1 VDIERVVD
9 SESRPKRCIV
19 IAIDGARRDYLERY
33 EAPCMRKL
41 AEEGVGFRNAIASNG
56 LAETANGFTTIATG
70 LTTSGHGVFTSRE
83 WYDRERNSLVYVY
96 DSDTNA
102 LELNVPTAAERIK
115 AHLPGTRVASI
126 STKDRLAVLLVGMSA
141 DLIAYSYRE
150 HVFHR
155 HTKGSYT
162 GRGVTEDGYQY
173 TERVGYTL
181 PPFLQNIRTSRR
193 VDWSGPGFNHPDQDT
208 ADTALIDRFIMDGAL
223 AIAEHFDPDILFV
236 GLVAANIVGHK
247 YGPES
252 PEMAETFRTA
262 DGQIGRLVELAER
275 RGTRKDTLFIVTS
288 DHGMTL
294 KPQGVDITKELR
306 ERFGEKLVV
315 NILYT
320 FAGSAGGLYLRDIKR
335 SAIDE
340 MVSALRQIAHIK
352 GAWWKYD
359 PEAPWFVKRMA
370 HPHTAD
376 VLIIPDRDWVIFD
389 PGVSKPNVIAHHGPQ
404 YPSDVNIVQIYNGP
418 GIKQLGFIGEPLNL
432 LSEDLLTEEEVR
444 GLPEHRDV
452 APLMLRLFG
461 APKG

>member
-1 VDIERVVD
+1 MDIEVVVD
-9 SESRPKRCIV
+9 SGPRPKRCIV
-19 IAIDGARRDYLERY
+19 IAIDGARGDYLERY
-33 EAPCMRKL
+33 EAPWMRKL
-41 AEEGVGFRNAIASNG
+41 AAEGVGFRNAIASNG
-56 LAETANGFTTIATG
+56 LAETANGFAAITTG

-83 WYDRERNSLVYVY
+83 WYDRELDRFVYVY
-96 DSDTNA
+96 DSDTNS
-102 LELNVPTAAERIK
+102 LELKVPTAAERIK
-115 AHLPGTRVASI
+115 THLPGTRVASI

-162 GRGVTEDGYQY
+162 GRGVTEDGYQF
-173 TERVGYTL
+173 TERSGYTL
-181 PPFLQNIRTSRR
+181 PSFLQNIKTPRRTS
-193 VDWSGPGFNHPDQDT
+193 WKGAGFDHPDQDT
-208 ADTALIDRFIMDGAL
+208 ADTAQIDRFIMDGAL
-223 AIAEHFDPDILFV
+223 AIAEHFDPSILFV

-252 PEMAETFRTA
+252 PEMAETFRIA
-262 DGQIGRLVELAER
+262 DEQIGRLVELTER

-306 ERFGEKLVV
+306 ERFGQRLVA

-320 FAGSAGGLYLRDIKR
+320 FAGSAGGLYLKEIER
-335 SAIDE
+335 SKIDE
-340 MVSALRQIAHIK
+340 MVSALRRIPHIK

-370 HPHTAD
+370 HPHTTD
-376 VLIIPDRDWVIFD
+376 ILIIPERDWVIFD
-389 PGVSKPNVIAHHGPQ
+389 PGVSNPNVIAHHGPQ
-404 YPSDVNIVQIYNGP
+404 YPSNVNIVQIYSGP
-418 GIKQLGFIGEPLNL
+418 GIKRLGLIGEPLNL
-432 LSEDLLTEEEVR
+432 LSTELLTEGEVS

-461 APKG
+461 APK